1 MKYATKIY
9 EFFYNPKAQFIIPL
23 YQRAYAW
30 DVDNCKRLFDDI
42 IKVYKNELPSH
53 FFGSIVSVKD
63 NEIEDDVLIIDGQQR
78 ITTVSIIVIALYNA
92 VKNNKIKSIR
102 PEIIERRISP
112 YLYAEFKTV
121 KRNIKLKPIER
132 DIEAYDALFSNDI
145 KNFVSGSGITNNYE
159 FFYEQI
165 LRSGLSFEDIF
176 ESLEKLVIIDLRLES
191 SDNPQLI
198 FESLNST
205 GKDLTEADKVR
216 NYLLMSLNRE
226 QQDDYYHKYWTKIEA
241 YTDNDPSMF
250 IRDYLTI
257 KLRRICNINNIYFY
271 FKDYDENNGL
281 DREQFFKDLLYYAEY
296 YRIVVKGEYPN
307 KRISRKLKQLASIG
321 TYVGVPFY
329 LMFFNYANEVNL
341 GDDEIYKVLDI
352 TEGYWARRIICG
364 YPANVMQ
371 KVYATLH
378 FDVMRIFESHKRRGV
393 TLDSSYSDILKYILL
408 KKQGNAVFPKDDEVV
423 SSFATRQIYKL
434 PIDYRCFLFERMENG
449 NSVEGNNP
457 IVYDLKHD
465 IASIEH
471 IMPQTLTRAWEDALG
486 GKENAQRIKD
496 KYLHTFAN
504 LTLTGYN
511 TSYSNHIFSDKK
523 KSSYDKNGNKIY
535 GYDESKYNLS
545 DYLKRVDQWTETE
558 MINRGEILLR
568 EFLELWPM
576 IQTKYTP
583 LDKEVDSVSFDD
595 DDYELKS
602 RLISSFE
609 YKGVKYEI
617 STWKDMLIKVCQM
630 IYQDYASTMIYLS
643 HKNVWFFDKNTHDY
657 SEIANGC
664 FVYSACNTQTK
675 KVILQYLFENCSI
688 PESDLIFNLV
698 PINNSTL

>member
-1 MKYATKIY
+1 
-9 EFFYNPKAQFIIPL
+9 
-23 YQRAYAW
+23 
-30 DVDNCKRLFDDI
+30 
-42 IKVYKNELPSH
+42 
-53 FFGSIVSVKD
+53 
-63 NEIEDDVLIIDGQQR
+63 
-78 ITTVSIIVIALYNA
+78 
-92 VKNNKIKSIR
+92 
-102 PEIIERRISP
+102 
-112 YLYAEFKTV
+112 
-121 KRNIKLKPIER
+121 
-132 DIEAYDALFSNDI
+132 
-145 KNFVSGSGITNNYE
+145 
-159 FFYEQI
+159 
-165 LRSGLSFEDIF
+165 
-176 ESLEKLVIIDLRLES
+176 
-191 SDNPQLI
+191 
-198 FESLNST
+198 
-205 GKDLTEADKVR
+205 
-216 NYLLMSLNRE
+216 
-226 QQDDYYHKYWTKIEA
+226 
-241 YTDNDPSMF
+241 MF

-486 GKENAQRIKD
+486 GKENCA
-496 KYLHTFAN
+496 T
-504 LTLTGYN
+504 
-511 TSYSNHIFSDKK
+511 
-523 KSSYDKNGNKIY
+523 
-535 GYDESKYNLS
+535 
-545 DYLKRVDQWTETE
+545 
-558 MINRGEILLR
+558 
-568 EFLELWPM
+568 
-576 IQTKYTP
+576 
-583 LDKEVDSVSFDD
+583 
-595 DDYELKS
+595 
-602 RLISSFE
+602 
-609 YKGVKYEI
+609 YKG
-617 STWKDMLIKVCQM
+617 
-630 IYQDYASTMIYLS
+630 
-643 HKNVWFFDKNTHDY
+643 
-657 SEIANGC
+657 
-664 FVYSACNTQTK
+664 
-675 KVILQYLFENCSI
+675 
-688 PESDLIFNLV
+688 
-698 PINNSTL
+698 